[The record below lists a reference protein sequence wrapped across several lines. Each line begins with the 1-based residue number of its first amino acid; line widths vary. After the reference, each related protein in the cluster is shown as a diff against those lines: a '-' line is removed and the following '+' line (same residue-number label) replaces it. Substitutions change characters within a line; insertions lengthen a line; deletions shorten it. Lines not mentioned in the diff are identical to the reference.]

1 MSEQQKKNYKWYII
15 QCVSNYEDK
24 VKQALENKRQSEGLS
39 EDINQVFLPKA
50 EKISKAGR
58 KNIKP
63 LFPGYIFIEMVMTD
77 NAWFI
82 IRNTQDVTGI
92 VGSSGQRTKPTPIP
106 QSSIDKMIAKIKD
119 APEAEAVKEDT
130 EFKIQDL
137 RVGQKIKIIKGPFEN
152 QIVEIDSITT
162 EEMSVKVH
170 LEAFGKIVSA
180 TLPLHY
186 IGKVGLK

>member
-1 MSEQQKKNYKWYII
+1 MSEQEKKNYKWYII

-24 VKQALENKRQSEGLS
+24 VKQALENKRQSEGLN
-39 EDINQVFLPKA
+39 EAINQVFLPKA
-50 EKISKAGR
+50 LKISKAGR

-63 LFPGYIFIEMVMTD
+63 LFPGYVFIEMIMTD
-77 NAWFI
+77 DAWFI

-106 QSSIDKMIAKIKD
+106 QSSIDKMISKIQD
-119 APEAEAVKEDT
+119 APEEKIVEET

-152 QIVEIDSITT
+152 QVVEIDGIST
-162 EEMSVKVH
+162 EESNVKIH
-170 LEAFGKIVSA
+170 LEAFGKMVSA
-180 TLPLHY
+180 TIPLHY